1 MKKVL
6 LELLNEK
13 EKKIGVTTTVNSVI
27 KPSVPFLQTF

>member
-13 EKKIGVTTTVNSVI
+13 EKKIGVTPIVNSVI
-27 KPSVPFLQTF
+27 KPSVPFLQMF